1 VLTKSWGE
9 ISYIQSSAGAT
20 SNAKGL
26 VKFKDSNGT
35 GIALENFLEGIA
47 GSGSNI
53 FVGDPVRDV
62 STQHYGF
69 FLEDDYRVTPR
80 ITVNLGLRYEL
91 ATVIKEKNNRI
102 GIFDPNSTQGFVQVG
117 NGISS
122 PYNGDHNNFSP
133 RAGFDARSRIWQP
146 RARIGKQS

>member
-1 VLTKSWGE
+1 MLTKSWGE

-80 ITVNLGLRYEL
+80 ITVNLGTHGRWF
-91 ATVIKEKNNRI
+91 
-102 GIFDPNSTQGFVQVG
+102 GWGSSGSVG
-117 NGISS
+117 THRCCHDRG
-122 PYNGDHNNFSP
+122 
-133 RAGFDARSRIWQP
+133 AVA
-146 RARIGKQS
+146 AVVC